1 MQIRFWYHQ
10 DTNMSIN
17 RVAKLIKFI
26 PGEINA
32 EVWENDFMCINSS
45 FRAALLIFKKCL
57 QLTVKIVI
65 T

>member
-1 MQIRFWYHQ
+1 
-10 DTNMSIN
+10 MSIN
-17 RVAKLIKFI
+17 RVGKLIKFI
-26 PGEINA
+26 PGKINA